1 MNIWI
6 TLLALIAS
14 LYTGVPQHAFGAH
27 HTLDRR
33 QAPGQA
39 PRARPGFRLVRAR
52 LRSSTTSTTAAP
64 DDYYYYE
71 VPEDSQTAPPPPAS
85 RFRGRVVARTRG
97 RPPQKG
103 PGPNPIP
110 PPPSY
115 EEELSH
121 YGYNFGPPKQGNKL
135 PTSTTTTTTT
145 TAAPTDPPRTLSPN
159 YKQRA
164 DGRIIDFLADP
175 NFPRELKGSD
185 LTDYP
190 FYENLP
196 EDIDFDCGKWHDGF
210 YASIKHKCQ
219 LFHYCFGALRY
230 DFLCPNYT
238 LYDQTTFTCRFINS
252 VECEKSE
259 KHYDRNEALY
269 KETTTVPPSTKA
281 PPPPPPPRKKPPKK
295 KLVTTTPASEEYD
308 EYEYEDETTTTLT
321 TTTTTTAKPKRRRL
335 RPRLRIP
342 GSRGPQQSSGE
353 GTK

>member
-1 MNIWI
+1 EPAGEPGRAEATVTREGN
-6 TLLALIAS
+6 
-14 LYTGVPQHAFGAH
+14 AF
-27 HTLDRR
+27 
-33 QAPGQA
+33 
-39 PRARPGFRLVRAR
+39 V
-52 LRSSTTSTTAAP
+52 
-64 DDYYYYE
+64 
-71 VPEDSQTAPPPPAS
+71 
-85 RFRGRVVARTRG
+85 
-97 RPPQKG
+97 
-103 PGPNPIP
+103 
-110 PPPSY
+110 
-115 EEELSH
+115 
-121 YGYNFGPPKQGNKL
+121 
-135 PTSTTTTTTT
+135 
-145 TAAPTDPPRTLSPN
+145 
-159 YKQRA
+159 
-164 DGRIIDFLADP
+164 
-175 NFPRELKGSD
+175 
-185 LTDYP
+185 
-190 FYENLP
+190 
-196 EDIDFDCGKWHDGF
+196 
-210 YASIKHKCQ
+210 